1 MLAILALASLLPAS
15 CTASAHADITAST
28 ALLAS
33 QSSRNKTKAGSPGF
47 SLGRPDSNYNG
58 SAGNCTRIFLAP
70 KKGDLPPHGLD
81 EKIRPRTG
89 GGGGML
95 TVRAV
100 YYEPRPVG
108 IKTSLANDLYTD
120 TFSNL
125 HERDLYIMRNVLK
138 ANAVRLGPW
147 NSQLDHSEFLAKCQR
162 YGLYVIPTFDLAYFL
177 TPESRVRPYRLRQEE
192 VWEGVTKFLS
202 GAKKD
207 AGSDEDRVMMWS
219 TNYGLNL
226 NQTTE
231 TGPRSLSNLDPIRD
245 EYFEFLRIIRQAHW
259 MHECGPSTKGC
270 PGDRFKRPLAVPLML
285 DSKLRLDNLGWYI
298 GFSETVWGT
307 WPVDPQTMR
316 IDRATFNRLRPQGA
330 FDAWIAES
338 LPPTSMPAQES
349 LVQDVR
355 WFNSTMKESHDRFVW
370 HDLSTQTLEDPDGKA
385 LPGCDASIG
394 CTYPTQKLVLVQ
406 FGFAAEIS
414 YGSSVQARTEPGM
427 QQQLMSSLWKRLGTL
442 DTCAQAGAIIDE
454 WADDW
459 DRSEASGCGG
469 SAYQH
474 PPTGPCDEER
484 PGLTVRHE
492 WFGLNGQYT
501 FLWMHCLDP
510 RYHREHPSSTC
521 DDSLHVNSS
530 AAKHEIGACAFRFD
544 NRSVASEEQIWKKL
558 PGGFCARMREIS
570 WLWIMNVALLVLGL
584 GLECLYSCGC
594 FTKSKKRN
602 RPTTLPQR
610 SRRSSTANPEDGQDG
625 QNGALPMP
633 EALNVE
639 QLNVEQTN
647 SYSTGTALREDA
659 APLEVE
665 MDLPIR
671 SELLEENSGSK
682 VVIQV
687 RAHVLRHGE
696 VYFSREQ
703 LQVHAEAHI
712 RVQCNRLDRQVE
724 AEAMAVIAESGGSE
738 QDASWATCQATINIH
753 ARVLEG
759 YLAWLGS
766 QRGVPE
772 QQAKLNALL
781 GTGTGN
787 EKRPLWMLYAE
798 AALLRIM
805 ESLGEQALH
814 APELMALLYD
824 KVRWESSTNTSDAS
838 LPDPAMFTISLDE
851 LHSGLEALRKNTN
864 PFTGGVNFDD
874 MNDIGEA
881 GATRRLE
888 DGRMEKTFLESSS
901 WRVLFDVLDNFCPV
915 ITVKFWVFFL
925 AYYYHLGSLQSRSE
939 HDSSFRP
946 TPKQSDAIQVMA
958 LLDAALLLFFEL
970 VRLWHGVFQ
979 RRLCRTP
986 GRFRSRL
993 KQAHRRWA
1001 RRRLLSAL
1009 VGFVSFVAL
1018 IGVGGVGLKFCEI
1031 QDQVIADDTDCH
1043 DEEALLACA
1052 AYAVLRAVIFV
1063 FTTRPAGIPW
1073 VRGSLKS
1080 LPELSNSVTSP
1091 SGGGES
1097 FSDSSF
1103 RTVTD
1108 EDPAPLFEK
1117 KRRDLTPQLVWGIVL
1132 LLCFGFEAW
1141 LVAPLV
1147 SGFTFSGFC
1156 GQACT
1161 GRLNAVVLDL
1171 NVVELKLIPSECIA
1185 CGGTI
1190 SAIYVLVAMTAFLDL
1205 HFVFFL
1211 LIGIGGYI
1219 MGERRQLRSVLSSAL
1234 RHLDLDASTHRPELR
1249 LGDLDPGLS
1258 DGQAMESVFGSAW
1271 RLLWSRMV
1279 ESLYDDCMIP
1289 DGVANKMV
1297 SAARTLRWRDH
1308 KKSSAQFAVPSQRF
1322 KKIRFRATQ
1331 LRGGS
1336 WQQAGETC
1344 CISALHVKHNP
1355 RSNAAEIYH
1364 VPQKQSAVKAAT
1376 VSTAEDLA
1384 ELMDS
1389 LDERLVV
1396 TRDIA
1401 NTDIKRGW
1409 QLLPN
1414 GGSSPTTSFSSTPSM
1429 RSKGKNPRS
1438 PEKTLHRS
1446 QSAGQHLVALSATR
1460 SFPEE
1465 FKFLETNEFCE
1476 FTADFSRPRRIHSVS
1491 FSTSCEHRAFDP
1503 VRWEIHAT
1511 SDGKNWILLQTQAKD
1526 FDTPAARSA
1535 CVSTFFAT
1543 EPWRCPQ
1550 VTGPTLVDLRQV
1562 PPAVSE
1568 RLCFFASSLR
1578 ALLKQGQEGV
1588 RPGKDTLLECQS
1600 GAIPTLSQV
1609 VPIYGETVLLSED
1622 FLCAHDGR
1630 NTNLGFLISQ
1640 HEEQW
1645 VIFARKQGRSSLG
1658 LFNEFTG
1665 GYIREWARQ
1674 ATLDG
1679 DLRRAAELQ
1688 DLIGEIRLWA
1698 SLRSQTVAKTAA
1710 GAIKYHQVLEL
1721 LPCVEDAGE
1730 SPIKSLERLVQ
1741 LIIAHQTYGNKNQ
1754 PETSDQDVRL
1764 LLRMYR
1770 EYPVLLVC
1778 DYDSRTARSSLK
1790 EQVETWFRRV
1800 HKCNPG
1806 FRYASVLLRYNNDY
1820 QNGQPD
1826 ENLVKVIEVLPRVY
1840 PLLLGELDSRPHS
1853 LKTQGKAANQ
1863 LGALRFA
1870 SGHYLQMMDANMGA
1884 FFGEACKVPYV
1895 LRLFQ
1900 PPGSDRRTVQSRI
1913 IGFREFIFTGAQGA
1927 VGAAMADAEW
1937 TFGTICQRFL
1947 AGLGARMHYGHPDFF
1962 DAFWA
1967 SNRGSVSK
1975 ASPILNLSEDIF
1987 AGFNVI
1993 MRGEVSSHVDCLE
2006 WEKGREVSFNK
2017 ASLFFTK
2024 VASGSVG
2031 VMRSRDLK
2039 ILTENMNVVDSFSF
2053 YFASVGFYLYNLVTD
2068 MSMNLY
2074 VVIFVLLT
2082 LASKS
2087 LNDIGKLDSLLAA
2100 EWVVSFGSLAM
2111 FPRLMELILE
2121 YGLMEGL
2128 TRFVPS
2134 IPGAVAMFSFLN
2146 KSMAGAMYSTMRTG
2160 IATYISTGR
2169 PTANN
2174 HYSWKEC
2181 YFLYKDDHY
2190 YPALRLGILYMLY
2203 RYLAEGF
2210 SVAALPML
2218 VLMGT
2223 ACIWLIGPMLFCP
2236 QPTLWSIR
2244 DDLSEFW
2251 CFVIGANQS
2260 TFERHRGSSKK
2271 VHLEEKLA
2279 AKVDDPQSN
2288 LYDVW
2293 LLEALKHKRVPIK
2306 SRLVEFLAGAAF
2318 LCALMIVVYAS
2329 MVHQI
2334 FTVFFLVSVNYF
2346 LLAVWRILG
2355 RPTILM
2361 LLSTVFWICAIPW
2374 VLESRSIGGQY
2385 GTLMVAAI
2393 LTFQGLRVLERFLL
2407 IAAWYAFGLNAQ
2419 ALDCAAMPESTHEE
2433 FERKQKAIR
2442 RVEKYDAVVEYL
2454 YLSFMSYQWHLY
2466 VAVMVLAANL
2476 AAQGAM
2482 VVLETLGGLHS
2493 WWLLGFQIG
2502 GCRLRRREYEPPG
2515 AAEEAAS
2522 TSLLHAGR
2530 QGLEIQANARR
2541 AKSKLSPSSE

>member
-1 MLAILALASLLPAS
+1 MARMLAILALASAS
-15 CTASAHADITAST
+15 PVSASAGFSFASALDAADIAST
-28 ALLAS
+28 ALRVSEAELNTG
-33 QSSRNKTKAGSPGF
+33 SSGF
-47 SLGRPDSNYNG
+47 SLGRPDKNYDG
-58 SAGNCTRIFLAP
+58 TAFNCTRIFLEP
-70 KKGDLPPHGLD
+70 KSGDLHPHGLD
-81 EKIRPRTG
+81 NSIKARHG
-89 GGGGML
+89 GAGGML

-108 IKTSLANDLYTD
+108 IQNSLANDLYT
-120 TFSNL
+120 TTYGHL
-125 HERDLYIMRNVLK
+125 HDRDLYIMRNVLK
-138 ANAVRLGPW
+138 ANAVRLAPW
-147 NSQLDHSEFLAKCQR
+147 NSQLDHSEFLQKCQR
-162 YGLYVIPTFDLAYFL
+162 YGLYVIPTFDLAYFMSA
-177 TPESRVRPYRLRQEE
+177 ESRLRAYRLRQEE
-192 VWEGVTKFLS
+192 VWEGFQKFLS
-202 GAKKD
+202 GARKD
-207 AGSDEDRVMMWS
+207 AGSDEDRFMMWS
-219 TNYGLNL
+219 TNFGLNL

-231 TGPRSLSNLDPIRD
+231 NGPRSLSDLDAVRD
-245 EYFEFLRIIRQAHW
+245 EYFELLRIIRQAHW
-259 MHECGPSTKGC
+259 LHECGPQTKGC
-270 PGDRFKRPLAVPLML
+270 PGDRFKRPLAIPLML

-316 IDRATFNRLRPQGA
+316 IDRDTFNRLRPQGA
-330 FDAWIAES
+330 FDVWIAQS
-338 LPPTSMPAQES
+338 MPPTSMPAQAS
-349 LVQDVR
+349 LEQDVR
-355 WFNSTMKESHDRFVW
+355 WFNHTMKESHDEFVW
-370 HDLSTQTLEDPDGKA
+370 HDLTTQTLENPNGDA

-427 QQQLMSSLWKRLGTL
+427 QQQLMSSFWKRLGTF
-442 DTCAQAGAIIDE
+442 DTCAEAGAIIDE

-459 DRSEASGCGG
+459 DRSGTMGCGG

-474 PPTGPCDEER
+474 PPTGPCDEEK
-484 PGLTVRHE
+484 PGRTIRHE

-510 RYHREHPSSTC
+510 RYHQEHPSSTC
-521 DDSLHVNSS
+521 DDSLHGNSS
-530 AAKHEIGACAFRFD
+530 ASKNVIGACAFRFD
-544 NRSVASEEQIWKKL
+544 NKTFASEKEIWDKL
-558 PGGFCARMREIS
+558 PGGFCARMRETG
-570 WLWIMNVALLVLGL
+570 WLSIVNVALLILGL
-584 GLECLYSCGC
+584 GLELLYSCGC
-594 FTKSKKRN
+594 FASKSK
-602 RPTTLPQR
+602 THR
-610 SRRSSTANPEDGQDG
+610 SRPPPPLPTRSRQSRLASLEE
-625 QNGALPMP
+625 GATIP

-639 QLNVEQTN
+639 QSPGSSPFREEDNSLAVEI
-647 SYSTGTALREDA
+647 
-659 APLEVE
+659 
-665 MDLPIR
+665 DLPIR
-671 SELLEENSGSK
+671 EELCEDKESSK
-682 VVIQV
+682 VVLHV
-687 RAHVLRHGE
+687 RAQVLRNGE
-696 VYFSREQ
+696 VQFTRNQ
-703 LQVHAEAHI
+703 LQVHAMAHVH
-712 RVQCNRLDRQVE
+712 VQCERLARQVK
-724 AEAMAVIAESGGSE
+724 AEAMAVIAENGWSAKE
-738 QDASWATCQATINIH
+738 EEVKAATRLATINIH

-759 YLAWLGS
+759 YLVWLAS
-766 QRGVPE
+766 QPNAE
-772 QQAKLNALL
+772 QKKKLDALL
-781 GTGTGN
+781 G
-787 EKRPLWMLYAE
+787 ERPLWMLFAE
-798 AALLRIM
+798 AALLRVM
-805 ESLGEQALH
+805 ESLAEQTLH
-814 APELMALLYD
+814 APELMALFFD
-824 KVRWESSTNTSDAS
+824 EARWRDSSNNSNAS
-838 LPDPAMFTISLDE
+838 LPSPAQFTIDLDE
-851 LHSGLEALRKNTN
+851 LHAGLQVLRQNTN

-881 GATRRLE
+881 RAKHSLE
-888 DGRMEKTFLESSS
+888 TGRIGKTFLESSS

-915 ITVKFWVFFL
+915 VTVKCWVFFL
-925 AYYYHLGSLQSRSE
+925 AYYYHLGTMQTRSE
-939 HDSSFRP
+939 LASSFRP
-946 TPKQSDAIQVMA
+946 TPTQSDAIQVMA
-958 LLDAALLLFFEL
+958 LLDAALLFASEL
-970 VRLWHGVFQ
+970 LRLWHGMGQ
-979 RRLCRTP
+979 RRLCYTP
-986 GRFRSRL
+986 GRFRSQL
-993 KQAHRRWA
+993 KRSHRRWF
-1001 RRRLLSAL
+1001 RRRLVSML
-1009 VGFVSFVAL
+1009 VGFFGFAAL
-1018 IGVGGVGLKFCEI
+1018 MSIGGVGLHFCEVS
-1031 QDQVIADDTDCH
+1031 DQVIADDTDCH
-1043 DEEALLACA
+1043 DEQALFACA
-1052 AYAVLRAVIFV
+1052 AYAALRVVIFIIS
-1063 FTTRPAGIPW
+1063 TRQSGIPW
-1073 VRGSLKS
+1073 VRGKLES
-1080 LPELSNSVTSP
+1080 LPELSSSIASS
-1091 SGGGES
+1091 SGCES
-1097 FSDSSF
+1097 FCDSQASF
-1103 RTVTD
+1103 RTSTED
-1108 EDPAPLFEK
+1108 DPAPLFEK
-1117 KRRDLTPQLVWGIVL
+1117 KRRDWTPQFVWGIIL

-1156 GQACT
+1156 GQSCT
-1161 GRLNAVVLDL
+1161 GRLNAVVFDL
-1171 NVVELKLIPSECIA
+1171 GGLELTLIPSECLA

-1190 SAIYVLVAMTAFLDL
+1190 SVIYLLVAMTAFLDL
-1205 HFVFFL
+1205 HFIFFL
-1211 LIGIGGYI
+1211 LIGVGGYI

-1234 RHLDLDASTHRPELR
+1234 RHLDLDASTQRPELR

-1271 RLLWSRMV
+1271 RLLWSRIV
-1279 ESLYDDCMIP
+1279 ESLHEDCMIP

-1308 KKSSAQFAVPSQRF
+1308 KNSSAQFAVPSQKF
-1322 KKIRFRATQ
+1322 TQIRFRATQ

-1344 CISALHVKHNP
+1344 CISALHVKHNA
-1355 RSNAAEIYH
+1355 RSTTAEIYP
-1364 VPQKQSAVKAAT
+1364 VPQSKSSVSRVT
-1376 VSTAEDLA
+1376 VNNAEEHA

-1389 LDERLVV
+1389 LDKTRLVV
-1396 TRDIA
+1396 TRDIPHL
-1401 NTDIKRGW
+1401 NIQRGW
-1409 QLLPN
+1409 QLIPSQ
-1414 GGSSPTTSFSSTPSM
+1414 GSSPSPSFTSTPSL
-1429 RSKGKNPRS
+1429 RSWGRPKS
-1438 PEKTLHRS
+1438 PEKSTLQRS
-1446 QSAGQHLVALSATR
+1446 QSAGQHLLAMSASR

-1465 FKFLETNEFCE
+1465 YKFIEPGEFCE
-1476 FTADFSRPRRIHSVS
+1476 FTADFSRKRRIHAIS
-1491 FSTSCEHRAFDP
+1491 FSTTSENRCFDP
-1503 VRWEIHAT
+1503 VRWEVHA
-1511 SDGKNWILLQTQAKD
+1511 SADGANWILLQTQAND
-1526 FDTPAARSA
+1526 FDSPVSRST
-1535 CVSTFFAT
+1535 CVHTFFAT

-1578 ALLKQGQEGV
+1578 AILKQGQEGV

-1609 VPIYGETVLLSED
+1609 VPVYGETVLLSED

-1640 HEEQW
+1640 HEDQW
-1645 VIFARKQGRSSLG
+1645 EIFAHKQGMGSLQ
-1658 LFNEFTG
+1658 LFRDFTG
-1665 GYIREWARQ
+1665 GYIREKARK
-1674 ATLDG
+1674 ADRDG
-1679 DLRRAAELQ
+1679 DVSRAAALQ
-1688 DLIGEIRLWA
+1688 ALLNEIRLWA

-1721 LPCVEDAGE
+1721 LPCIEDAPE
-1730 SPIKSLERLVQ
+1730 SSSEALESLVQ

-1754 PETSDQDVRL
+1754 PEAADQDVRL
-1764 LLRMYR
+1764 LLQMYR
-1770 EYPVLLVC
+1770 KYPVFLVC
-1778 DYDSRTARSSLK
+1778 DYDSRTARQSLK
-1790 EQVETWFRRV
+1790 EQVDAWFQQK
-1800 HKCNPG
+1800 HHCNPG
-1806 FRYASVLLRYNNDY
+1806 FRHASILLRYNTDY
-1820 QNGQPD
+1820 EVGQPD
-1826 ENLVKVIEVLPRVY
+1826 VNLVKVVEVLPRVY
-1840 PLLLGELDSRPHS
+1840 PLLLGELKPRPFS
-1853 LKTQGKAANQ
+1853 LSTQGKAANQ

-1900 PPGSDRRTVQSRI
+1900 PPGSDRRTTQSRI
-1913 IGFREFIFTGAQGA
+1913 IGFREFIFTGTQGA

-2039 ILTENMNVVDSFSF
+2039 ILTENMNIVDSFSF

-2087 LNDIGKLDSLLAA
+2087 LDDIGKLDSLLAA

-2181 YFLYKDDHY
+2181 YFLYKEDHY
-2190 YPALRLGILYMLY
+2190 YPAIRLAILYLLY
-2203 RYLAEGF
+2203 RQLAEGF

-2223 ACIWLIGPMLFCP
+2223 ACVWIIGPMLFCP

-2244 DDLSEFW
+2244 DDLSEYW

-2260 TFERHRGSSKK
+2260 SFDRDRGSAKK

-2293 LLEALKHKRVPIK
+2293 LLDKLKHKRVPIK
-2306 SRLVEFLAGAAF
+2306 SRIVEFLAGAAF
-2318 LCALMIVVYAS
+2318 CCCLMSVVYAS
-2329 MVHQI
+2329 MVHQM

-2374 VLESRSIGGQY
+2374 VLDSQSIGGQY
-2385 GTLMVAAI
+2385 GTLIVAAI
-2393 LTFQGLRVLERFLL
+2393 LTFQALRVLERGLL
-2407 IAAWYAFGLNAQ
+2407 IAAWYLLRLNKRT
-2419 ALDCAAMPESTHEE
+2419 LDCATLPESTQQEWDT
-2433 FERKQKAIR
+2433 KQSLIR

-2454 YLSFMSYQWHLY
+2454 YLSFMNYQWHLY
-2466 VAVMVLAANL
+2466 VSVLIMAANSV
-2476 AAQGAM
+2476 AQVAM
-2482 VVLETLGGLHS
+2482 VALEMLGGIHS
-2493 WWLLGFQIG
+2493 WWLLGFRLG
-2502 GCRLRRREYEPPG
+2502 RCGLRRREYEPPKS
-2515 AAEEAAS
+2515 AEESSSS
-2522 TSLLHAGR
+2522 TSSMRFGGR
-2530 QGLEIQANARR
+2530 QNLELQEMELNMRR
-2541 AKSKLSPSSE
+2541 PKPKVVE